1 MNGQVLVQSVPASQ
15 KIVLCWMPMTP
26 GYLDELLE

>member
-1 MNGQVLVQSVPASQ
+1 MNGQVLVQSHPASQ
-15 KIVLCWMPMTP
+15 KLDFSWMPMTP